1 MVHDRALHNTQLIRV
16 LQNPMT
22 SGSNERDEQEKKQVE
37 NRKQES
43 GKQEYAGMK
52 WLKQGLQS
60 SKKI

>member
-22 SGSNERDEQEKKQVE
+22 SGSNERDEQEREQVE

-43 GKQEYAGMK
+43 GKQEYAEMK
-52 WLKQGLQS
+52 
-60 SKKI
+60 